1 MSDDEPS
8 LTFHFARAGSFATMP
23 AVFLN
28 PLWPA
33 CRMGVRSHGVL
44 GTNRGTLEYFVVG
57 IHANMIGVKTIH
69 LMEA

>member
-1 MSDDEPS
+1 
-8 LTFHFARAGSFATMP
+8 MP

-44 GTNRGTLEYFVVG
+44 GTSRGTLESFVFG
-57 IHANMIGVKTIH
+57 IHANMMGVKTIH
-69 LMEA
+69 LMGA